1 MKGVSYSTDVT
12 RLCSEVRQTFLTK
25 TELRWIGLLQL
36 QFERTDELCIW
47 TDRSVQWIETEMID
61 QLQLLW
67 TES

>member
-1 MKGVSYSTDVT
+1 MEGVSYSMDVT
-12 RLCSEVRQTFLTK
+12 RLCSEERQTFLTK

-61 QLQLLW
+61 QLRLLW